1 MTRFLTWLRGIACS
15 FELNHYIS
23 PAERIYSDDDDCGYS
38 GPCLHCGAWTVGGI

>member
-15 FELNHYIS
+15 FEFHHIS
-23 PAERIYSDDDDCGYS
+23 PAERIYSDDDDDCGYS